1 MHSPSNPAQR
11 ADLEGFIARRFDR
24 AYGAKLTH
32 FLPHL
37 LGLRDD
43 GGGWLAAVG
52 YSGAGDG
59 PLFLE
64 QYLEAPVEQVLSRAL
79 GRPVARDRVVEIGNL
94 AAVRAGIARVLIPG
108 LAARLRREGFEV
120 AVLTATRELRN
131 AFQRLS
137 LGPIVLAAADPAR
150 LRGAAAGWG
159 SYYAH
164 APMVVG
170 GRLSDCLL
178 SLR

>member
-1 MHSPSNPAQR
+1 MHSPSTPAQR

-37 LGLRDD
+37 LGLRGD
-43 GGGWLAAVG
+43 GGQWLGAVG
-52 YSGAGDG
+52 YCGAGDG

-64 QYLEAPVEQVLSRAL
+64 QYLEAPVEQLLSHAL
-79 GRPVARDRVVEIGNL
+79 DRPVSRDRVVEIGNL
-94 AAVRAGIARVLIPG
+94 AAVRAGMARVLIPG
-108 LAARLRREGFEV
+108 LAARLRGEGFEL
-120 AVLTATRELRN
+120 AVFTATRELRN
-131 AFQRLS
+131 AFHRLS

-150 LRGAAAGWG
+150 LRGGAAAWG
-159 SYYAH
+159 SYYTH
-164 APMVVG
+164 APTVMG

-178 SLR
+178 DLR